1 MLTNVYAR
9 IRLTSSLDVVLKLQQ
24 IQASCLTEIRRFSV
38 VFFFFFV
45 QMRMTTAVALSTLI
59 RHW

>member
-1 MLTNVYAR
+1 MLTNVYAS

-38 VFFFFFV
+38 VFFFFCKCG
-45 QMRMTTAVALSTLI
+45 
-59 RHW
+59 

>member
-1 MLTNVYAR
+1 MLTNVYAS

-38 VFFFFFV
+38 VFFFFL